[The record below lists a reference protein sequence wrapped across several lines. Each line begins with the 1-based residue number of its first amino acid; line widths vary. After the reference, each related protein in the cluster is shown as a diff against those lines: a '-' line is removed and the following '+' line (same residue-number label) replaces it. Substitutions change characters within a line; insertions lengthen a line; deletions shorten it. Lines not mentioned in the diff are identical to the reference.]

1 MVEQFVGTWKMISSE
16 NFDELMKKFG
26 LGAAER
32 QLANQNRP
40 NFTLSVDDQGIICMN
55 CLNIFNAPELK
66 FKLNESVVQMTPNNR
81 QTTTVLTLENGKLI
95 QKHTGDDGDF
105 IVEREISDGQM
116 IVRSTLGNVVAVKT
130 YEKEA

>member
-40 NFTLSVDDQGIICMN
+40 SFTLSVDDQGMICMN
-55 CLNIFNAPELK
+55 SLNIFNAPELK
-66 FKLNESVVQMTPNNR
+66 FKLNESVVQMTANNR
-81 QTTTVLTLENGKLI
+81 QTTVSEIEDGYIWRISVCVLCALKY
-95 QKHTGDDGDF
+95 H
-105 IVEREISDGQM
+105 
-116 IVRSTLGNVVAVKT
+116 VVHFSLPPRLC
-130 YEKEA
+130 